1 MRVSNDA
8 EEPTRGPFAEFLRLQ
23 TDFQA
28 RLAEET
34 LRYLRRLQGTI
45 GPSVPGT
52 FVIPADGL
60 EIVASGEPGGSVV
73 LELEIENLQRVHCV
87 ITPQLTAFVAA
98 NGTTWFPTIDEGFGS
113 RLVPPGA
120 VERIAIA
127 LSVPEALPPATYR
140 AALLL
145 PAFREGAVAVKV
157 IIGGG
162 DKTAQPQS
170 SAQKP
175 KRKPAAKRRKR
186 SGA

>member
-1 MRVSNDA
+1 MRVTNESD
-8 EEPTRGPFAEFLRLQ
+8 EPNRGPFAEFLRLQ

-34 LRYLRRLQGTI
+34 LRYLRRLQGAI

-52 FVIPADGL
+52 FVVPADGL
-60 EIVASGEPGGSVV
+60 EITASGEPGGSVV

-87 ITPQLTAFVAA
+87 VTPQLTAFVAS
-98 NGTTWFPTIDEGFGS
+98 NGTTWFPTIAEGVGS
-113 RLVPPGA
+113 QLVAPEA
-120 VERIAIA
+120 IERIVIT
-127 LSVPEALPPATYR
+127 LTVPDALPSATYR

-162 DKTAQPQS
+162 DKP
-170 SAQKP
+170 
-175 KRKPAAKRRKR
+175 PAAKRRKR
-186 SGA
+186 SAS

>member
-1 MRVSNDA
+1 
-8 EEPTRGPFAEFLRLQ
+8 
-23 TDFQA
+23 
-28 RLAEET
+28 
-34 LRYLRRLQGTI
+34 
-45 GPSVPGT
+45 
-52 FVIPADGL
+52 VIPADGL
-60 EIVASGEPGGSVV
+60 EIVASGEPGGRVV

-87 ITPQLTAFVAA
+87 ITPQLTAFVAS

-127 LSVPEALPPATYR
+127 LAVPEALPPATYR

-162 DKTAQPQS
+162 EKTAQAQTKTR
-170 SAQKP
+170 AQKP
-175 KRKPAAKRRKR
+175 RPKPAAKRRKR